1 MKQVN
6 NICPQDVQLV
16 VNIPKEQV
24 IIMMGQTVL
33 CKNKLFFCRRQK
45 EDNNLFPQVFILRE
59 QITSLKEKVILTEQ
73 VINLF

>member
-1 MKQVN
+1 MFN
-6 NICPQDVQLV
+6 TL

-24 IIMMGQTVL
+24 IIMMGQMIL
-33 CKNKLFFCRRQK
+33 LWENKLFFCRRQN

-59 QITSLKEKVILTEQ
+59 QITFLKEKVILTE